1 MKVKNLSFSYHQNPF
16 IENLNIE
23 FKENQ
28 ITTIIGSNGSGK
40 STLLML
46 LSRIYKPQTGF
57 IEINQQNIQNYKI
70 KEFAQKVAVV
80 HQKNQINGDQD
91 VKTIVGYGRLP
102 YLHYSQK
109 LSQEDYEIIDWAL
122 EVTNLKEYKNRT
134 LKSLSGGQQQRVW
147 IAMALAQKTPY
158 LLLDEP
164 TTYLDIRYQLELLR
178 LLKEINQKYKITII
192 MVLHDINQAIQYSD
206 NIIAIKKGRIIVEGK
221 SNEVITSEVISGVLI
236 NEGFIIL
243 PELKSEL
250 SNETLI
256 VNYGESGRRNRGL
269 GYTIEVTIQFIS
281 AKTKQMICSCTAEG
295 QGETEADD
303 IRQAIRRALDGLFP
317 KNNQ

>member
-1 MKVKNLSFSYHQNPF
+1 MKVKNLSFSYHQKSF
-16 IENLNIE
+16 IKDLNIE

-57 IEINQQNIQNYKI
+57 IEINQQDIQNYKI

-134 LKSLSGGQQQRVW
+134 LKKLSGGQQQRVA
-147 IAMALAQKTPY
+147 IARALVTEAEII
-158 LLLDEP
+158 LADEP
-164 TTYLDIRYQLELLR
+164 TGNLDQKTGQDIMELL
-178 LLKEINQKYKITII
+178 LEINKLGKTII
-192 MVLHDINQAIQYSD
+192 IVTHDY
-206 NIIAIKKGRIIVEGK
+206 NIAKQCSRIIKIVDGK
-221 SNEVITSEVISGVLI
+221 IISD
-236 NEGFIIL
+236 EC
-243 PELKSEL
+243 
-250 SNETLI
+250 
-256 VNYGESGRRNRGL
+256 Y
-269 GYTIEVTIQFIS
+269 
-281 AKTKQMICSCTAEG
+281 
-295 QGETEADD
+295 
-303 IRQAIRRALDGLFP
+303 
-317 KNNQ
+317 

>member
-1 MKVKNLSFSYHQNPF
+1 MKVKNLSFSYHQKPF

-23 FKENQ
+23 FEENQ

-109 LSQEDYEIIDWAL
+109 LSQEDYEIRSNQPKRI
-122 EVTNLKEYKNRT
+122 
-134 LKSLSGGQQQRVW
+134 
-147 IAMALAQKTPY
+147 QK
-158 LLLDEP
+158 
-164 TTYLDIRYQLELLR
+164 Q
-178 LLKEINQKYKITII
+178 N
-192 MVLHDINQAIQYSD
+192 
-206 NIIAIKKGRIIVEGK
+206 IKK
-221 SNEVITSEVISGVLI
+221 LI
-236 NEGFIIL
+236 RWTTTTCLDCYGF
-243 PELKSEL
+243 S
-250 SNETLI
+250 
-256 VNYGESGRRNRGL
+256 
-269 GYTIEVTIQFIS
+269 
-281 AKTKQMICSCTAEG
+281 
-295 QGETEADD
+295 
-303 IRQAIRRALDGLFP
+303 P
-317 KNNQ
+317 KNTLSFIR

>member
-1 MKVKNLSFSYHQNPF
+1 MKVKNLSFSYNQKPF

-46 LSRIYKPQTGF
+46 LSRLYKPQEGN
-57 IEINQQNIQNYKI
+57 IEIDEQNIWNYKI
-70 KEFAQKVAVV
+70 KDFAKKVAVV
-80 HQKNQINGDQD
+80 HQKNQIYGDQD

-109 LSQEDYEIIDWAL
+109 LTQEDYEIIDWAL
-122 EVTNLKEYKNRT
+122 EVTNLKEYQNRT

-192 MVLHDINQAIQYSD
+192 MVLHDINQAIQYSN
-206 NIIAIKKGRIIVEGK
+206 NIVAMKQGKIIVEGK
-221 SNEVITSEVISGVLI
+221 AKEVITSEVIREVYGI
-236 NEGFIIL
+236 D
-243 PELKSEL
+243 LKMTQL
-250 SNETLI
+250 S
-256 VNYGESGRRNRGL
+256 
-269 GYTIEVTIQFIS
+269 
-281 AKTKQMICSCTAEG
+281 KQPYVFTV
-295 QGETEADD
+295 
-303 IRQAIRRALDGLFP
+303 
-317 KNNQ
+317 

>member
-1 MKVKNLSFSYHQNPF
+1 MKVKNLSFSYNQKSF
-16 IENLNIE
+16 IKDLNIE

-46 LSRIYKPQTGF
+46 LSRIYKPQ
-57 IEINQQNIQNYKI
+57 
-70 KEFAQKVAVV
+70 
-80 HQKNQINGDQD
+80 
-91 VKTIVGYGRLP
+91 
-102 YLHYSQK
+102 
-109 LSQEDYEIIDWAL
+109 EIIDWAL
-122 EVTNLKEYKNRT
+122 EVTHLKEYQNRT

-206 NIIAIKKGRIIVEGK
+206 HIIGMKQGQIIVEGK
-221 SNEVITSEVISGVLI
+221 AKAKDIMNQEVIKKIYGIDLQTTIINDQTYVL
-236 NEGFIIL
+236 
-243 PELKSEL
+243 
-250 SNETLI
+250 T
-256 VNYGESGRRNRGL
+256 V
-269 GYTIEVTIQFIS
+269 
-281 AKTKQMICSCTAEG
+281 
-295 QGETEADD
+295 
-303 IRQAIRRALDGLFP
+303 
-317 KNNQ
+317 

>member
-57 IEINQQNIQNYKI
+57 IEINQQDIQNYKI

-134 LKSLSGGQQQRVW
+134 LKSLSGGQQQRVLL
-147 IAMALAQKTPY
+147 ARALCASDKII
-158 LLLDEP
+158 LLDEP
-164 TTYLDIRYQLELLR
+164 VTGLDPQVTQEFYG
-178 LLKEINQKYKITII
+178 LLKSLNEQGMTIVMVSHDLSVLKYATHVLYLKKKVPIFMEKEMFIERYGKEIYN
-192 MVLHDINQAIQYSD
+192 D
-206 NIIAIKKGRIIVEGK
+206 
-221 SNEVITSEVISGVLI
+221 
-236 NEGFIIL
+236 
-243 PELKSEL
+243 
-250 SNETLI
+250 
-256 VNYGESGRRNRGL
+256 
-269 GYTIEVTIQFIS
+269 
-281 AKTKQMICSCTAEG
+281 
-295 QGETEADD
+295 
-303 IRQAIRRALDGLFP
+303 
-317 KNNQ
+317 

>member
-1 MKVKNLSFSYHQNPF
+1 MSEIRIKDAVKKYGDNT
-16 IENLNIE
+16 IIKDLNIE

-46 LSRIYKPQTGF
+46 LSRIYKPQEGN
-57 IEINQQNIQNYKI
+57 IEIDEQNIWNYKI
-70 KEFAQKVAVV
+70 KDFAKKVAVV
-80 HQKNQINGDQD
+80 HQKNQIYGDQD

-109 LSQEDYEIIDWAL
+109 LTAKDYEIIDWAL
-122 EVTNLKEYKNRT
+122 EVTHLKEYQNRT

-206 NIIAIKKGRIIVEGK
+206 HIIGMKQGQIIVEGK
-221 SNEVITSEVISGVLI
+221 AKDIMNQEVIKKIYGIDLQTTIINDQTYVL
-236 NEGFIIL
+236 
-243 PELKSEL
+243 
-250 SNETLI
+250 T
-256 VNYGESGRRNRGL
+256 V
-269 GYTIEVTIQFIS
+269 
-281 AKTKQMICSCTAEG
+281 
-295 QGETEADD
+295 
-303 IRQAIRRALDGLFP
+303 
-317 KNNQ
+317 

>member
-1 MKVKNLSFSYHQNPF
+1 MKVKNLSFSYNQKSF
-16 IENLNIE
+16 IKDLNIE

-46 LSRIYKPQTGF
+46 LSRIYKPQEGN
-57 IEINQQNIQNYKI
+57 IEIDEQNIWNYKI
-70 KEFAQKVAVV
+70 KDFAKKVAVV
-80 HQKNQINGDQD
+80 HQKNQIYGDQD

-109 LSQEDYEIIDWAL
+109 LTAKDYEIIDWAL
-122 EVTNLKEYKNRT
+122 EVTHLKEYQNRT
-134 LKSLSGGQQQRVW
+134 LKSLSGGQQRVW

-206 NIIAIKKGRIIVEGK
+206 HIIGMKQGQIIVEGK
-221 SNEVITSEVISGVLI
+221 AKDIMNQEVIKKIYGIDLQTTIINDQTYVL
-236 NEGFIIL
+236 
-243 PELKSEL
+243 
-250 SNETLI
+250 T
-256 VNYGESGRRNRGL
+256 V
-269 GYTIEVTIQFIS
+269 
-281 AKTKQMICSCTAEG
+281 
-295 QGETEADD
+295 
-303 IRQAIRRALDGLFP
+303 
-317 KNNQ
+317 

>member
-1 MKVKNLSFSYHQNPF
+1 MKVKNLSFSYNQKPF

-28 ITTIIGSNGSGK
+28 ITTIIGSNGCGK

-46 LSRIYKPQTGF
+46 LSRIYKPQKGY
-57 IEINQQNIQNYKI
+57 IEIESKDIWDYKI
-70 KEFAQKVAVV
+70 KEFAKKVAVV
-80 HQKNQINGDQD
+80 HQKNQIYGDQD

-109 LSQEDYEIIDWAL
+109 LTQEDYEIVDWAL
-122 EVTNLKEYKNRT
+122 KVTHLKEYQHRT

-147 IAMALAQKTPY
+147 IAMALVQKTPY

-164 TTYLDIRYQLELLR
+164 TTYLDIRHQLELLR

-206 NIIAIKKGRIIVEGK
+206 HIIGMKQGKIIIEGK
-221 SNEVITSEVISGVLI
+221 SKEVITKEVIEEIYGIDLKIAHLDQQPYVL
-236 NEGFIIL
+236 
-243 PELKSEL
+243 
-250 SNETLI
+250 T
-256 VNYGESGRRNRGL
+256 V
-269 GYTIEVTIQFIS
+269 
-281 AKTKQMICSCTAEG
+281 
-295 QGETEADD
+295 
-303 IRQAIRRALDGLFP
+303 
-317 KNNQ
+317 

>member
-80 HQKNQINGDQD
+80 HQKKQINGDQD

-109 LSQEDYEIIDWAL
+109 LSQEDYEII
-122 EVTNLKEYKNRT
+122 
-134 LKSLSGGQQQRVW
+134 
-147 IAMALAQKTPY
+147 QK
-158 LLLDEP
+158 
-164 TTYLDIRYQLELLR
+164 Q
-178 LLKEINQKYKITII
+178 N
-192 MVLHDINQAIQYSD
+192 
-206 NIIAIKKGRIIVEGK
+206 IKK
-221 SNEVITSEVISGVLI
+221 LI
-236 NEGFIIL
+236 RWTTTTCLDCYGF
-243 PELKSEL
+243 S
-250 SNETLI
+250 
-256 VNYGESGRRNRGL
+256 
-269 GYTIEVTIQFIS
+269 
-281 AKTKQMICSCTAEG
+281 
-295 QGETEADD
+295 
-303 IRQAIRRALDGLFP
+303 P
-317 KNNQ
+317 KNILSFIR